1 MSEAEANMKMQK
13 KMLLGLSIALIMGLS
28 LGRGAMQGWAAA
40 RGTVVLFNANWCA
53 SCREVDPIVQ
63 DIAAQNNLG
72 LTEIDVDAQT
82 APKEAR
88 NYGLA
93 IPNDGPPQVYYVD
106 RGRAT
111 LLYNGKDYK
120 FGYGDMA
127 RATILRNLQKV
138 LQ

>member
-1 MSEAEANMKMQK
+1 MKMQK
-13 KMLLGLSIALIMGLS
+13 KILLGLSIALIMGLT
-28 LGRGAMQGWAAA
+28 LGRSVMMGWAAT
-40 RGTVVLFNANWCA
+40 RGNIVLFTANWCA
-53 SCREVDPIVQ
+53 SCREVNPIVQ
-63 DIAAQNNLG
+63 EIATQNSLG
-72 LTEIDVDAQT
+72 ITQIDVDAQT
-82 APKEAR
+82 APKQAR
-88 NYGLA
+88 NYGLS

-106 RGRAT
+106 RGRST